1 MMNSTI
7 ETILSRRSIRSYLDK
22 PIPENDLQKII
33 ECGLYA
39 PSSRN
44 KQDWHLT
51 VITNKERIDEINKM
65 AIEGMMRFGIEV
77 EKGAHIFYH
86 APTVIVLSSK
96 IAGFSE
102 INIGCVIENIA
113 LAAKSLGY
121 GSCIIGQT
129 RYLYHKADKIDVDR
143 LLKIPEGYE
152 HDLAICLGYPKGKE
166 PEVKPRREKV
176 VDYIY

>member
-1 MMNSTI
+1 MNSTI
-7 ETILSRRSIRSYLDK
+7 ETILSRRSVRAYLDIA
-22 PIPENDLQKII
+22 IPENDMQKII

-39 PSSRN
+39 PSSKN

-51 VITNKERIDEINKM
+51 VITNKERIDEINQL
-65 AIEGMMRFGIEV
+65 AIEGMNRLGIDV
-77 EKGAHIFYH
+77 DKSAHIFYH
-86 APTVIVLSSK
+86 APCIIVLSSK

-102 INIGCVIENIA
+102 VNIGCVVQNIA

-129 RYLYHKADKIDVDR
+129 RYLYHKANKIDVDR
-143 LLKIPEGYE
+143 ILKIPEGYE
-152 HDLAICLGYPKGKE
+152 HDLAICLGYPKGKD
-166 PEVKPRREKV
+166 PEAKPRKERV